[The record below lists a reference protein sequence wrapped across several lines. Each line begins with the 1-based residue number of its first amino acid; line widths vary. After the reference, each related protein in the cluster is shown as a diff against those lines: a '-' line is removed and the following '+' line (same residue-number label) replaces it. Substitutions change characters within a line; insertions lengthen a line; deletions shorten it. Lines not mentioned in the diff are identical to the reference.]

1 MSTSAKD
8 PTKTESRSGGILST
22 LLKPFADVK
31 ANEAAGALLLTF
43 TVFLLLTAYYL
54 LKTAREPLI
63 LVLHDGAR
71 VKSYASVGQSLLL
84 IVVIKIYSEIA
95 RRVGRLKLLAIIY
108 LFFISNLILFAV
120 LERAKMNIGIVF
132 FLWVGIFNVTA
143 IAQFWSFAND
153 VYTEE
158 QGKRLF
164 AIIGIGSSVGA
175 VAGAKI
181 SEFLV
186 KKSGPELLMIVAA
199 VILGA
204 CIFLMGIVDRTQ
216 GSPGKKKDDP
226 HHDDPLVDKRTFN
239 LLIHDKY
246 LLLIGALVLML
257 NSVNKTGEYILDRAL
272 LESLKPRGL
281 EGAALT
287 AAIGAYKANYFW
299 WVNLVGVL
307 LQLFAVS
314 RIIKYLGV
322 RGALYFLPI
331 VAFIAYGTTAAMPVL
346 SIVLMAKIGENASDY
361 SVQSTTNQTLYL
373 VTNRT
378 EKYVGKQV
386 VDTFIVRFGDV
397 FSAGFVWVGS
407 KLHLGV
413 RAFALINLVLIGIWF
428 VLIFY
433 IGKENKKRSD
443 EGKGDDLISH
453 APSEQA
459 A

>member
-1 MSTSAKD
+1 MTKSAK
-8 PTKTESRSGGILST
+8 PEGQSASAPARTLSW

-31 ANEAAGALLLTF
+31 AAEAAGALLLTF
-43 TVFLLLTAYYL
+43 TVFLLLTSYYL

-63 LVLHDGAR
+63 LVLKSGAEA
-71 VKSYASVGQSLLL
+71 KSYASVGQSLLL
-84 IVVIKIYSEIA
+84 IAVIKIYSAIA
-95 RRVGRLKLLAIIY
+95 RRVGRLKLLATIY
-108 LFFISNLILFAV
+108 LFFISNLVLFAV
-120 LERAKMNIGIVF
+120 LERAKVNIGIVF

-164 AIIGIGSSVGA
+164 AMIGIGSSVGA

-181 SEFLV
+181 SELLV

-204 CIFLMGIVDRTQ
+204 CILLMSVVDRTH

-226 HHDDPLVDKRTFN
+226 HHEEPLVDARTFQ
-239 LLIHDKY
+239 LLIHDRY
-246 LLLIGALVLML
+246 LLLIGALTLVL

-299 WVNLVGVL
+299 WVNLMGVG

-322 RGALYFLPI
+322 RGALYFLPA
-331 VAFIAYGTTAAMPVL
+331 VAFVAYGTTAAVPIL
-346 SIVLMAKIGENASDY
+346 SIVLMAKVAEDATDY

-378 EKYVGKQV
+378 EKIRRQTSRRHLHRALRRRIFCRLRVGRLQAGSRR
-386 VDTFIVRFGDV
+386 TRVRDHQ
-397 FSAGFVWVGS
+397 SRA
-407 KLHLGV
+407 HRNLG
-413 RAFALINLVLIGIWF
+413 RAHFPHRQR
-428 VLIFY
+428 
-433 IGKENKKRSD
+433 E
-443 EGKGDDLISH
+443 
-453 APSEQA
+453 
-459 A
+459 